1 MREFGVQMERAGLFI
16 DDRSSKIIYPKK
28 YFSSAMWNRQ
38 REETTLYIYC
48 RVRAWFAR
56 RTANAL
62 RKKRDDRD
70 NELLSKQADL
80 REKEEQEHKEEIER
94 RMHPKK
100 GKDFE
105 ILYNELE
112 AWRLNETKKIKASTE
127 LKEEEKKLALQQLLH
142 KETKIL
148 QQIDRLKI

>member
-1 MREFGVQMERAGLFI
+1 M
-16 DDRSSKIIYPKK
+16 
-28 YFSSAMWNRQ
+28 
-38 REETTLYIYC
+38 
-48 RVRAWFAR
+48 RAWFAR
-56 RTANAL
+56 RTANGL
-62 RKKRDDRD
+62 RKKRADKD
-70 NELLSKQADL
+70 NELESKQADL
-80 REKEEQEHKEEIER
+80 RNKEEVEHKEEIER

-112 AWRLNETKKIKASTE
+112 AWRLNETKKIKGSTE
-127 LKEEEKKLALQQLLH
+127 LKEEDKKLALKLLLH

>member
-1 MREFGVQMERAGLFI
+1 MR
-16 DDRSSKIIYPKK
+16 D
-28 YFSSAMWNRQ
+28 
-38 REETTLYIYC
+38 
-48 RVRAWFAR
+48 
-56 RTANAL
+56 
-62 RKKRDDRD
+62 
-70 NELLSKQADL
+70 
-80 REKEEQEHKEEIER
+80 KEEHEHKEEIER

-112 AWRLNETKKIKASTE
+112 AWRLNETKKIKGSTE
-127 LKEEEKKLALQQLLH
+127 LKEEDKKLALKLLLH